1 MFGPAATVLGYL
13 LGSIPIGYLIVRWR
27 KGIDVRTTGSKSIGA
42 TNVMRNLGLRGFIA
56 TSILDAS
63 KGFIVVL
70 LASTL
75 TGNDPRWTAAAGL
88 AAILGHIFPVWL
100 EFRGGKGVAT
110 SVGVFFALA
119 PVAMGCCLL
128 IFVAVVALW
137 GYISVASIA
146 SIAAFPVLAY
156 LLNRPPSATLLAA
169 LTAAG
174 LVIAKHHSNLDRLF
188 DGTESRFAWKR

>member
-1 MFGPAATVLGYL
+1 MFGPVAMVLGYL